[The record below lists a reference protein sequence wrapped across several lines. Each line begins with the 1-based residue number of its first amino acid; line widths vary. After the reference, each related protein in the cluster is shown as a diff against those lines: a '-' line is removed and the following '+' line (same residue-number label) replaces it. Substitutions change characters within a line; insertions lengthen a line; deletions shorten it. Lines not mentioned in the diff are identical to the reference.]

1 MTIRHMLPVLG
12 ILVAGSPAIASDA
25 RGLWCAPEEP
35 EIGINANGVSFVDFD
50 CVAKS
55 PPFKLGKSTAMQCSG
70 DSGGYDTEVM
80 VTLSGDTLTV
90 TEDGNTTTY
99 QRCK

>member
-1 MTIRHMLPVLG
+1 MFPVLG
-12 ILVAGSPAIASDA
+12 ILAAGSPAFASDA

-35 EIGINANGVSFVDFD
+35 EIGINATGVSFVDFD

-55 PPFKLGKSTAMQCSG
+55 LPFQLGTLSAMQCSG
-70 DSGGYDTEVM
+70 DSGSYQTELL